1 MKLLAGDSSTFLV
14 YSALLVLTATEEG
27 QISVHFRSTAARS
40 ETLVPFPF
48 EGGSQFHLLR
58 SAMPSLFRGLVE
70 RRKRTGPKKNG
81 DDENLALVKAA
92 AWAWYQHGSGS
103 SQGKQ
108 AVAEFDFAAKPKPAA
123 ADMPSR
129 YRVGAMAAAKT
140 PVTATEN
147 EQASSLSSSP
157 AIRTGHY
164 SLLDSH
170 EIQSI
175 SRQLGSHMAESSRY
189 LDRQETSDKA
199 EEEKKRPADSR
210 RLRQRQVIMCRAG
223 QDVEES
229 ALVSMANRYPSSS
242 AKGQVPVVGMEA
254 CRPRRRGRR
263 GN

>member
-1 MKLLAGDSSTFLV
+1 
-14 YSALLVLTATEEG
+14 
-27 QISVHFRSTAARS
+27 
-40 ETLVPFPF
+40 
-48 EGGSQFHLLR
+48 
-58 SAMPSLFRGLVE
+58 MPSLFRGLVE
-70 RRKRTGPKKNG
+70 RRKRAGPKKNG

-129 YRVGAMAAAKT
+129 YRVEAMVAANT
-140 PVTATEN
+140 PVTETKN

-175 SRQLGSHMAESSRY
+175 SRQLGSHMAEPSRSSRY
-189 LDRQETSDKA
+189 LDQQETSAK
-199 EEEKKRPADSR
+199 EEKKKPADSR
-210 RLRQRQVIMCRAG
+210 RMRQRQVIMCRAG

-229 ALVSMANRYPSSS
+229 ALVSMAKRYPSSS